1 VRLRG
6 LNPVRLLFGP
16 IFQMEVRTAGRR
28 RSTYVFR
35 TLVAGLVLGFF
46 AMILLATWSGYSMS
60 GSSMAT
66 IQTGQNMAPMLA
78 SYIIWTQYVAL
89 ILLAPIITGP
99 ALCDERRNR
108 TMAALLTTPLTAWE
122 IVLGKLTG
130 RLTQAL
136 ILALVGVPMIFAARM
151 LGGLSVE
158 GIVAA
163 VVLTVVS
170 VFMCSAL
177 ALMLSAQSTRATSA
191 ATAAFSLFL
200 FFNFGPI
207 LLGFLY
213 DQWLRPLSPA
223 LPSIPYTW
231 LFYTSLPISLGAVSV
246 EHFLGNPTGISS
258 MHMWG
263 YSAIYGLTVA
273 TGAIAIS
280 GLRLRRAMRM
290 NPDELMSQP
299 DTVKKKRSWR
309 FWRRKKP
316 STQDREPADPPPKQ
330 VQAQSRMV
338 GDRPVLWR
346 ELRVGVFRKRRR
358 FLQAI
363 LVLVVIF
370 GLMYLNDGMNEEA
383 AHILVM
389 IVGTT
394 LMLMQA
400 TFMSVGSIAH
410 ERESRT
416 LEVLMT
422 TPMSPASIVLGK
434 VLGAMRRLWFIPAIV
449 AIHFTLATIVGV
461 FHPAVLPLIALAA
474 IPAAVMLVCTGVLL
488 SVIFRK
494 ATSAAIANL
503 FFALFL
509 YAGLPIILGLIQELL
524 ELWGSSWFEK
534 AITGILAINPFA
546 MGVISIIGTGM
557 LYDFN
562 PRGHASPEFDLPM
575 DTVGFA
581 AFLTILSVSAALQ
594 LTVGLA
600 AVLLA
605 GKLLPERFGRPS

>member
-1 VRLRG
+1 LF
-6 LNPVRLLFGP
+6 FGP

-35 TLVAGLVLGFF
+35 TLVAALVLGFF
-46 AMILLATWSGYSMS
+46 ALILLSTWAGHSMG
-60 GSSMAT
+60 GSAFAS
-66 IQTGQNMAPMLA
+66 IQTGQNMAPTLA
-78 SYIIWTQYVAL
+78 SYIIWTQYIAL
-89 ILLAPIITGP
+89 LLLAPIITGP

-108 TMAALLTTPLTAWE
+108 TMPALLTTPLTAWE

-163 VVLTVVS
+163 VVLTIVS
-170 VFMCSAL
+170 VFMCAAL
-177 ALMLSAQSTRATSA
+177 ALMLSAHSARATSA

-207 LLGFLY
+207 LLGLVY
-213 DQWLRPLSPA
+213 NQWIRSFAPS
-223 LPSIPYTW
+223 LPEIPFMW
-231 LFYTSLPISLGAVSV
+231 LFYTSLPIALGAVVV
-246 EHFLGNPTGISS
+246 EYFMGDPIGIGT

-263 YSAIYGLTVA
+263 YAAIYGMSVA
-273 TGAIAIS
+273 TGAVMIS
-280 GLRLRRAMRM
+280 GLRLRKAMRN

-299 DTVKKKRSWR
+299 DASKKKRSWR
-309 FWRRKKP
+309 FWRRKK
-316 STQDREPADPPPKQ
+316 STTLESDPAQTIDAQ
-330 VQAQSRMV
+330 VEVQSRVV

-346 ELRVGVFRKRRR
+346 EIRVGVFRKRRR
-358 FLQAI
+358 FIEAI
-363 LVLVVIF
+363 TVLVIIF
-370 GLMYLNDGMNEEA
+370 GLMYINDGMNEEA

-394 LMLMQA
+394 LLLMQA

-422 TPMSPASIVLGK
+422 TPMAPASIIRGK
-434 VLGAMRRLWFIPAIV
+434 VLGAMRRLWFVPAIV
-449 AIHFTLATIVGV
+449 GIHFTLATIVGV
-461 FHPAVLPLIALAA
+461 FHPSVVPLITLAVLPAA
-474 IPAAVMLVCTGVLL
+474 IMLVCTGVLL
-488 SVIFRK
+488 SVVFRK

-509 YAGLPIILGLIQELL
+509 YAGIPMILGLVQEFF
-524 ELWGSSWFEK
+524 ELWGDSRFEQ
-534 AITGILAINPFA
+534 AFTGVLAINPFV
-546 MGVISIIGTGM
+546 MSIISVVGTGT
-557 LYDFN
+557 LFDFN
-562 PRGHASPEFDLPM
+562 PRGHAAPQFDLPM
-575 DTVGFA
+575 DTVGFG
-581 AFLTILSVSAALQ
+581 AFLTILSIGAAIQ
-594 LTVGLA
+594 LAVGYA

-605 GKLLPERFGRPS
+605 GKLLPEKFGRPS